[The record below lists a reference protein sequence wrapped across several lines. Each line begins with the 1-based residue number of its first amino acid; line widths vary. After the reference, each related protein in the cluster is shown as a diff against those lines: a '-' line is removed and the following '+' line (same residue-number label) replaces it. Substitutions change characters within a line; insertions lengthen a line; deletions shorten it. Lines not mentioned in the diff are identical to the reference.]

1 MKQLIIILLACI
13 VAAGCASSAVVK
25 KETLETT
32 KSTPQQ
38 YTYID
43 TTSDEIPAHYPGG
56 DAARIEFIN
65 NNLVY
70 PENAKK
76 NSLMGTV
83 YVTFIVETDSST
95 SNIVVTKT
103 FDEECSKEA
112 ARVVS
117 LMKWVP
123 GKQKGNKVRVR
134 ISMPIRFR
142 L

>member
-1 MKQLIIILLACI
+1 MNPLIIILIACI

-43 TTSDEIPAHYPGG
+43 TTSDEIPTHYPGG

-103 FDEECSKEA
+103 FDEECGKEA

-134 ISMPIRFR
+134 ISMPIKFR

>member
-1 MKQLIIILLACI
+1 
-13 VAAGCASSAVVK
+13 
-25 KETLETT
+25 
-32 KSTPQQ
+32 
-38 YTYID
+38 
-43 TTSDEIPAHYPGG
+43 
-56 DAARIEFIN
+56 
-65 NNLVY
+65 
-70 PENAKK
+70 
-76 NSLMGTV
+76 MGTV

-103 FDEECSKEA
+103 FDEECGKEA

-134 ISMPIRFR
+134 ISMPIKFR